1 MIPQQLKSFLNW
13 FNIRNTHIIYFIGV
27 LVTLI
32 CCAALNRTATLDD
45 WIEILGTAVQILIPC
60 YAVVPILWKKDHAG
74 AIQMV
79 MMLTIVL
86 FITYL
91 LKFTVPSTRPY
102 GGSMS
107 FPSGHTAG
115 AFIGVLFL
123 GIRYGL
129 RYFIVFLPLGLFV
142 GLSRIYSR
150 NHWPIDVASSILLCT
165 IVAFC
170 CVRQFDKRNQSN
182 G

>member
-1 MIPQQLKSFLNW
+1 MKPSKIESFFGW
-13 FNIRNTHIIYFIGV
+13 FNIRNTHALY
-27 LVTLI
+27 LVALAITLAV
-32 CCAALNRTATLDD
+32 CAVMNPTATTDD
-45 WIEILGTAVQILIPC
+45 WLEILGTVTQIFIPC
-60 YAVVPILWKKDHAG
+60 YAVVPILWKKDRLG
-74 AIQMV
+74 ALQMV
-79 MMLTIVL
+79 MMTIIVL
-86 FITYL
+86 SITYL
-91 LKFTVPSTRPY
+91 LKFTVPAARPY

-165 IVAFC
+165 IVGFC
-170 CVRQFDKRNQSN
+170 CVRQLERKK
-182 G
+182 